1 MKAKKL
7 RISDH
12 DLGREVTFQDPETGE
27 KKTERAMY
35 KIVESLVSLLLS
47 PRLALPVGQYL
58 DSSDLARR
66 LKTAHENGDE
76 NVLLDAKEY
85 ELLRNAI
92 EKTPG
97 QTQQGPVGFAPDDE
111 ELVSRVMRP
120 EEVEVDEAAVLKMPV
135 CNTVN

>member
-7 RISDH
+7 CIKDYELEH
-12 DLGREVTFQDPETGE
+12 EVTAVDEKTGE
-27 KKTERAMY
+27 TVTKKVMY
-35 KIVESLVSLLLS
+35 QVVSSLVQLILS
-47 PRLALPVGQYL
+47 PRLALPVGEYL
-58 DSSDLARR
+58 DAMDLARR
-66 LKTAHENGDE
+66 LKGAAALGDE

-85 ELLRNAI
+85 ELLRKAI
-92 EKTPG
+92 EKFPG
-97 QTQQGPVGFAPDDE
+97 QTNQGPIGFSEADS